1 MGRIFNTITANW
13 STILIP
19 IVVVIVSIIAL
30 FWLRRL
36 ALIHLERWTDRMKWP
51 KDNFLIQSIKQPSS
65 ILCLILS
72 AYIGLQ
78 VSVIPDNWKNPASN
92 LLWTLFILALTIL
105 LLSLV
110 HRVSI
115 YYGRKYNLPRRVVL
129 ITRNVMRII
138 IVVIA
143 VLAAMAVWGVP
154 TSPLILL
161 IAVAIIIAI
170 LAFRDSVPNLLASF
184 QIAATREYKVGD
196 YIKLDSGEEGYITNV
211 SWDKTSV
218 KGLDNSTIS
227 VPNQSLISKKV
238 INYGRPLKR
247 AKRPFLFNTRVYLP
261 ELTGLKARN
270 LSELAAILKS
280 VPDTV
285 IYYHTHHFLEEHQY
299 LIPELNNDFASWV
312 KNSLDN
318 QVLGE
323 RLANI
328 SINDFDSLGAF
339 RDKVVNV
346 IETYQAQNL
355 NRRDALEG
363 REFYF
368 IKSVD
373 VILPTAYSAGDLR
386 EFVEAL
392 RKVTPGS
399 IYFHVYASRLR
410 LKNYTNDF
418 VVWLADAM
426 EEKDLSQVIAK
437 IDPYTFTLE
446 GLRSLLIQTIEKH
459 IK

>member
-1 MGRIFNTITANW
+1 MRTIFDTITANW

-19 IVVVIVSIIAL
+19 IIVVIVSIIAL

-72 AYIGLQ
+72 VYLGLE
-78 VSVIPDNWKNPASN
+78 VSVIPSAWKNPASN
-92 LLWTLFILALTIL
+92 LLWTLFILALTISF
-105 LLSLV
+105 LSLV
-110 HRVSI
+110 HSVSI
-115 YYGRKYNLPRRVVL
+115 YYGRKYNLPKRVIL
-129 ITRNVMRII
+129 LTRNVMRIVI
-138 IVVIA
+138 MVIA
-143 VLAAMAVWGVP
+143 VLVVMDVWGVP
-154 TSPLILL
+154 TSPLLLL
-161 IAVAIIIAI
+161 IAVAIIVAI
-170 LAFRDSVPNLLASF
+170 LAFEILCPTCSPVFKSPQL
-184 QIAATREYKVGD
+184 REYKVGD
-196 YIKLDSGEEGYITNV
+196 YIKLESREEGYITNI
-211 SWDKTSV
+211 SWNKTSV
-218 KGLDNSTIS
+218 KGLDSTILI
-227 VPNQSLISKKV
+227 PNQNLINRKV
-238 INYGRPLKR
+238 INYGHPLKK
-247 AKRPFLFNTRVYLP
+247 AKQPFHFNTRVHLP
-261 ELTGLKARN
+261 ELTGLKAGN

-280 VPDTV
+280 APDTV

-299 LIPELNNDFASWV
+299 LVPDLTNDFASWV

-328 SINDFDSLGAF
+328 SINDFDSLAEF

-346 IETYQAQNL
+346 IETYLAQNP
-355 NRRDALEG
+355 NQRVALEG

-368 IKSVD
+368 VKSVD
-373 VILPTAYSAGDLR
+373 VILPTAYAAHDLR

-392 RKVTPGS
+392 RKITPGS
-399 IYFHVYASRLR
+399 LYFHVFESRLR
-410 LKNYTNDF
+410 LKKYTNDF
-418 VVWLADAM
+418 VVWLADDM
-426 EEKDLSQVIAK
+426 DEKDFSQEIAK
-437 IDPYTFTLE
+437 IDPYTYTLE